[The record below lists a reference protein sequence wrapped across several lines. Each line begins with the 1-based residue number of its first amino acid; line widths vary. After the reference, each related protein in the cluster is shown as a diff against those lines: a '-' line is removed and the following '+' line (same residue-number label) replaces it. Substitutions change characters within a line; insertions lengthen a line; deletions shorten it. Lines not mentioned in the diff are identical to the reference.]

1 MTSIQIR
8 RVELLM
14 LAILT
19 ALAPFAP
26 SSPVL
31 AQDEIIAGEPFG
43 GVDVIF
49 IIDQS
54 ASMEGCPYYS
64 TDPERCEGHAH
75 PQPNDPLD
83 LRIQSIG
90 FALDRLGY
98 DSIYSGIVEERP
110 LVEHR
115 IAVVSFG
122 TDARIDLPLTPL
134 GGYSEEQWPEVF
146 REITSKIHPDDMDK
160 TDYIA
165 ALEKARK
172 LCEDAQLEEEQ
183 PPGPRVKA
191 IIILTDGKPSAKSLP
206 NLLERCGT
214 DQAKEKCVWYTGE
227 GDERKYDP
235 NKHCFNGYFRK
246 MKEHISLY
254 FPPAPKPQSTE
265 GWHIWVVAMNDVG
278 EPSYW
283 PEMKA
288 YWEDDPG
295 IVGLHEEKING
306 AKELRPNSQ
315 QIATD
320 NNWDVVDAIWRILNT
335 LIMPSEVLPARFF
348 VPPYLDRA
356 IFSIIKSRQ
365 DTIVEIYRS
374 DGTKM
379 QEGDDD
385 VIRKVEFGSTIE
397 RWFIQRPTAG
407 MWEWHKDA
415 RSEAVIYFDHLFT
428 ALTPVGPTDIQ
439 IPFSEVV
446 PTYKAIDKDG
456 KLVTETV
463 TFPLQLSATLA
474 DPNGTSQEIDATTLG
489 GGDLTVLPVNPIVP
503 VLPGVYTMT
512 VTGTV
517 IGPNNET
524 FVIFSGDENSF
535 SVGTIEPSLID
546 TEELYAPYRDYK
558 VLYKLYDERDRE
570 VKVAPTAPL
579 IFQGEVSFEEGAPR
593 SYQFQPEGDGVYD
606 ADVYLGGDGT
616 YALQASGTWEDPAG
630 TEVSLFSHRDSIEVD
645 CIEGY
650 QKVLADTV
658 PQNRPVTITYYV
670 TSCSGLAFAPDPQ
683 HPLSVKGTVQKP
695 SGASVDIMFDWDN
708 QTQAYV
714 AEVPDQEVDEIG
726 DHQIAVVAWGENMA
740 GDEEEAFRA
749 DGEFTTYK
757 TTPVELAIVQ
767 PQPGARLP
775 IRTSP
780 RIPLVPK
787 TGQPTEV
794 ALAVELS
801 DAQGDP
807 VDPTLITTRALDDLL
822 VFQLLDATG
831 NTLSSDLL
839 FEKDPASTNR
849 LKATSN
855 KLTEE
860 GEYTFEACLHDSLF
874 RKEYVPIQG
883 QTCDRVSFTRYDPTK
898 RITTRLVGIEAFM
911 GLMLAALTII
921 EALRRTNPMPGALVF
936 LRPSGERLTE
946 PIKLPRRRWA
956 TLKGKRIPD
965 AVRRMGSIDKLRV
978 SNDKGN
984 LTITYKGGRIEEP
997 TIIGKLRSRL
1007 GFKTYR
1013 LSGQTTIEPGRI
1025 GRVGKLR
1032 AKYEAPTRA
1041 GPARPWRRP
1050 FRGRSRRP
1058 PR

>member
-75 PQPNDPLD
+75 PQPNDPLH

-172 LCEDAQLEEEQ
+172 LWEDAQLEEEQ

-214 DQAKEKCVWYTGE
+214 DEAKEKCVWYTGE

-235 NKHCFNGYFRK
+235 NKHCFDGYFRK
-246 MKEHISLY
+246 MKEDISLY
-254 FPPAPKPQSTE
+254 FRPAPKPQSTE
-265 GWHIWVVAMNDVG
+265 GWHIWGVAMNDVG

-385 VIRKVEFGSTIE
+385 IIRKAEFGSTIE
-397 RWFIQRPTAG
+397 RWIIQGPAPG
-407 MWEWHKDA
+407 MWEWRKDA
-415 RSEAVIYFDHLFT
+415 RSEAVIYFDRLFT

-439 IPFSEVV
+439 IPFSEVM

-456 KLVTETV
+456 NPVTETV

-474 DPNGTSQEIDATTLG
+474 DPNGTSQEIDAITLG
-489 GGDLTVLPVNPIVP
+489 GGDLTVMPVTPIVP
-503 VLPGVYTMT
+503 VLPGVYTLT

-524 FVIFSGDENSF
+524 FMVFSGDENSF
-535 SVGTIEPSLID
+535 SVSTIEPSLID
-546 TEELYAPYRDYK
+546 TEELYAPYHDYR
-558 VLYKLYDERDRE
+558 VLYKLYDERHRE
-570 VKVAPTAPL
+570 VKVAPIAPL
-579 IFQGEVSFEEGAPR
+579 TFQGEVSFEGGAPR
-593 SYQFQPEGDGVYD
+593 SYRFQPEGDGVYG
-606 ADVYLGGDGT
+606 ADVYLGGAGT
-616 YALQASGTWEDPAG
+616 YTLQASGVWEDLAG
-630 TEVSLFSHRDSIEVD
+630 AEIPLFSHRDSIRVD
-645 CIEGY
+645 CIEGH
-650 QKVLADTV
+650 QKEPTDTV
-658 PQNRPVTITYYV
+658 PQNMAVTIAYTV
-670 TSCSGLAFAPDPQ
+670 TTCNGQAFAPDPR
-683 HPLSVKGTVQKP
+683 HPLSVTMKGVVQKP
-695 SGASVDIMFDWDN
+695 SGAGVDITFDWDN
-708 QTQAYV
+708 RTQTYV
-714 AEVPDQEVDEIG
+714 AEVPAQEVDELG
-726 DHQIAVVAWGENMA
+726 DHQITVLALGENMA
-740 GDEEEAFRA
+740 GDQEEAFRA
-749 DGEFTTYK
+749 GGEFATYETTAVK
-757 TTPVELAIVQ
+757 LAIVQ

-780 RIPLVPK
+780 RIPLVPN
-787 TGQPTEV
+787 TGPPTEV
-794 ALAVELS
+794 DLAVRLS

-807 VDPTLITTRALDDLL
+807 VDPTLITARPLDELL

-831 NTLSSDLL
+831 KNLGSDLV
-839 FEKDPASTNR
+839 FEEDPNSRNR
-849 LKATSN
+849 LKATSD
-855 KLTEE
+855 KLVEE
-860 GEYTFEACLHDSLF
+860 GEHTFEARLDDSVF

-883 QTCDRVSFTRYDPTK
+883 QTEDRVSFTRYDPTVA
-898 RITTRLVGIEAFM
+898 TTRAIAGGEIAAAVALAGAIGWLAWSVTNPVRGELVFMLGEESFSIPLGRRRRRVVNVVPQDFSHPDLSKVTVRRASGIEE
-911 GLMLAALTII
+911 GY
-921 EALRRTNPMPGALVF
+921 EEVF
-936 LRPSGERLTE
+936 LSAWDGEGMVITE
-946 PIKLPRRRWA
+946 KERIMDGDSPIPMV
-956 TLKGKRIPD
+956 GD
-965 AVRRMGSIDKLRV
+965 VRV
-978 SNDKGN
+978 Q
-984 LTITYKGGRIEEP
+984 
-997 TIIGKLRSRL
+997 
-1007 GFKTYR
+1007 YR
-1013 LSGQTTIEPGRI
+1013 
-1025 GRVGKLR
+1025 
-1032 AKYEAPTRA
+1032 YTR
-1041 GPARPWRRP
+1041 
-1050 FRGRSRRP
+1050 
-1058 PR
+1058 